1 MEKIKVNTDEADQ
14 FGISD
19 RELIKTLYRKILM
32 LEDRIVNLEVDNEAH
47 EEWMKNRENK
57 WLEI

>member
-1 MEKIKVNTDEADQ
+1 
-14 FGISD
+14 
-19 RELIKTLYRKILM
+19 M